1 MSLIDLP
8 FLGVVPFEWFIV
20 LLLSFIF
27 FIATVSALIIKAL
40 MGGSKGPIE
49 EDMALIAPKDE
60 HGTFQTG
67 QLIGAVKRTEDK
79 LLVTNPD
86 WMDEDGNKY
95 TAELDIDSGGGT
107 KVPLPFFD
115 VAKALK
121 RLWFIIDEGDLTVV
135 SFATLIRGLPKR
147 WDPPLSDRRKTFRF
161 LVSHNPAQTIT
172 NALTGSVTG
181 FLTMF
186 GLISGGMLLSFFL
199 ITVSGHLH

>member
-1 MSLIDLP
+1 MSYVELP
-8 FLGVVPFEWFIV
+8 FIGLMSFESFIV
-20 LLLSFIF
+20 LIVFFTLSMGTLAI
-27 FIATVSALIIKAL
+27 LIIKSL
-40 MGGSKGPIE
+40 LGGNKGPIE

-67 QLIGAVKRTEDK
+67 QLVGGVKRTEDK
-79 LLVTNPD
+79 LLVKNPD
-86 WMDEDGNKY
+86 WQDEDGNVY
-95 TAELDIDSGGGT
+95 QAELDIDSGGGT

-181 FLTMF
+181 FLTMS
-186 GLISGGMLLSFFL
+186 GLIGGGMLLSFFL

>member
-1 MSLIDLP
+1 MSYVNLP
-8 FLGVVPFEWFIV
+8 VIGLMSFE
-20 LLLSFIF
+20 SFIALLVF
-27 FIATVSALIIKAL
+27 FLLFISTVTILILKSL
-40 MGGSKGPIE
+40 FSGSKGPIE

-67 QLIGAVKRTEDK
+67 QLVGQVKRTEDK
-79 LLVTNPD
+79 LLVKNPD
-86 WMDEDGNKY
+86 WQDEDGNVY
-95 TAELDIDSGGGT
+95 QAELDIDSGGGT

-181 FLTMF
+181 FITMF

>member
-1 MSLIDLP
+1 MGYIQLPLIGLMD
-8 FLGVVPFEWFIV
+8 FNAFIV
-20 LLLSFIF
+20 LLVFFVL
-27 FIATVSALIIKAL
+27 FIATLGILIIKAL
-40 MGGSKGPIE
+40 TGGSKGPVE
-49 EDMALIAPKDE
+49 EDLALIAPKDE

-67 QLIGAVKRTEDK
+67 QLVGNVKRTEDK

-115 VAKALK
+115 VVKALK

>member
-1 MSLIDLP
+1 MGYIQLP
-8 FLGVVPFEWFIV
+8 FIGLMDFNA
-20 LLLSFIF
+20 
-27 FIATVSALIIKAL
+27 FIALLVFFLLFISTVSILIIKSL
-40 MGGSKGPIE
+40 FGGSKGPIE

-67 QLIGAVKRTEDK
+67 QLVGEVKRTEDK

-86 WMDEDGNKY
+86 WLDEDGNKY

-107 KVPLPFFD
+107 KVPVPFFD

-181 FLTMF
+181 FITMF